1 MTIAASLRWEWAQ
14 RIDRSTTELLGL
26 GWYIV
31 PSSHPKGDGS
41 RSHRLFTL
49 RLPGGSRAPV

>member
-1 MTIAASLRWEWAQ
+1 MTIAASLRWERAQ
-14 RIDRSTTELLGL
+14 HIDRSAIEPPGL